1 MAGAAERTT
10 SRRRLLQGSLAAVAA
25 MAVGQLGLWLPR
37 MARAAWPA
45 DAFAAKTPDA
55 ALRALFDGQ
64 TLIPTDRIRIDMPV
78 LAEDGS
84 VVRLTVAAD
93 LDDVQSISVIA
104 GKNPVPLIARFD
116 LGANAVLPEISTRI
130 KLAETSTVTVVA
142 NAAGRLYIASRD
154 VRVTRGGCN

>member
-1 MAGAAERTT
+1 MTGTAERTT
-10 SRRRLLQGSLAAVAA
+10 GRRRLLKGSLVAIAA
-25 MAVGQLGLWLPR
+25 MAMGQLGLWLPR
-37 MARAAWPA
+37 VARAAWPA
-45 DAFAAKTPDA
+45 DAFAAKTPDE
-55 ALRALFDGQ
+55 ALRSLFDGQ
-64 TLIPTDRIRIDMPV
+64 ALIPTGRIRIDLPA

-84 VVRLTVAAD
+84 VVPLTVAVD